1 MIRIWP
7 FLKALVEMLSLL
19 SCSYF
24 CSKDGTCGLRD
35 AAVADDARVL
45 FLDLR
50 PEALCCALL
59 HFDLDV
65 VLSNLA
71 FTEVELAR
79 IFDKYTC
86 VGVFDDVVQDVRCGL
101 AG

>member
-1 MIRIWP
+1 M
-7 FLKALVEMLSLL
+7 
-19 SCSYF
+19 
-24 CSKDGTCGLRD
+24 
-35 AAVADDARVL
+35 
-45 FLDLR
+45 DLR
-50 PEALCCALL
+50 PETLCRTLL

-79 IFDKYTC
+79 IFDKHTC